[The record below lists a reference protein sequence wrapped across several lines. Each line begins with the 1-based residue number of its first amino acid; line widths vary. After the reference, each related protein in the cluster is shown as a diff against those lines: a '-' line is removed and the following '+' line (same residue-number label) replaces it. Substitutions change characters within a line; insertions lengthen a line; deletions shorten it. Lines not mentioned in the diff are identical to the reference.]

1 MTWLVVKNWATHQHY
16 KDRMPPWIKL
26 HMALLDDYEFSRLR
40 DASKAHLTLIWL
52 LASREN
58 GRVRADAEWIA
69 RRIGA
74 SDPVDLQVLVDAGF
88 LVPEEDA
95 STVPASC
102 PQVAPRE
109 EERREE
115 TTSTS
120 SGAVVAV
127 LIAKVAKHPRRW
139 ELARRFDDM
148 PDGQNPNDWAGLI
161 IGLLEGVPPRDQTG
175 QVCPVALDHVLDG
188 WAAYTLKLKG
198 DPAPALFQS
207 CVRSEAVRS
216 GQRMGATGNH
226 KRPGKP
232 STDDRVAKIMSIDL
246 GAA

>member
-58 GRVRADAEWIA
+58 GRVR
-69 RRIGA
+69 
-74 SDPVDLQVLVDAGF
+74 
-88 LVPEEDA
+88 
-95 STVPASC
+95 
-102 PQVAPRE
+102 APRE